1 LNGIIGLDNGQPD
14 EDQCGREG
22 NQRAPQRH
30 WAIALTVA
38 IHATRWSW
46 RG

>member
-22 NQRAPQRH
+22 NQRARS
-30 WAIALTVA
+30 AIGPS
-38 IHATRWSW
+38 R
-46 RG
+46 